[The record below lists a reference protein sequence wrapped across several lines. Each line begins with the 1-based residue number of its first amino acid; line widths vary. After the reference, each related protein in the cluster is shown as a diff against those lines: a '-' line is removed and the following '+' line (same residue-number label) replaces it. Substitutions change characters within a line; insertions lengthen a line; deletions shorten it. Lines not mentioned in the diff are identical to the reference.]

1 MNRRDRPWYGAP
13 LAVLSLLALFPGPPA
28 HAQEPAPSPG
38 RPDGTVA
45 VHVAGLR
52 QAGNEQVLLILADEG
67 EQRFVPIAVGR
78 DQGIAIYLG
87 KTKTETPRPMTHDL
101 LADILRVLGAVVDR
115 ITVTSLKSDTYF
127 AEIALRAGGKVH
139 PIDARPSDAIALAVR
154 TNAPM
159 FSAASLLKPLDG
171 PAHDPAIHAEKRL
184 GLTVQE
190 MDADLAASLGAE
202 AVRGVLVASVLK
214 GGVAERA
221 GLRRGDIL
229 QAIDGV
235 PVPHVAEFKGG
246 SGREIRSFTIWRD
259 GETKTV
265 ATP

>member
-1 MNRRDRPWYGAP
+1 MNRP
-13 LAVLSLLALFPGPPA
+13 LAVLSLLALLA
-28 HAQEPAPSPG
+28 SSQSNAQESAPVPVPD
-38 RPDGTVA
+38 RPVA

-52 QAGNEQVLLILADEG
+52 QTGTDQVLLILADEG
-67 EQRFVPIAVGR
+67 EQRAVPLAVGR

-101 LADILRVLGAVVDR
+101 LAEILTVLGAVVDK
-115 ITVTSLKSDTYF
+115 ITVTGLKSDIYF
-127 AEIALRAGGKVH
+127 AEISLRAGGKVH

-154 TNAPM
+154 LNAPM
-159 FSAASLLKPLDG
+159 YSVASLLKPLDG
-171 PAHDPAIHAEKRL
+171 SEAEPTIHAEKRL

-190 MDADLAASLGAE
+190 LDRDLAAALGA
-202 AVRGVLVASVLK
+202 ATVRGVLVASVLK

-229 QAIDGV
+229 EALDGQ
-235 PVPHVAEFKGG
+235 PVPHLAEFRGS

-259 GETKTV
+259 GESRTV

>member
-1 MNRRDRPWYGAP
+1 MKRRARVTRFHTLSATMVLTLLSGATYG
-13 LAVLSLLALFPGPPA
+13 
-28 HAQEPAPSPG
+28 AQEPAPAPG
-38 RPDGTVA
+38 RPEGPVA

-52 QAGNEQVLLILADEG
+52 QAGNDQVLLILADEG

-87 KTKTETPRPMTHDL
+87 KTKTGTPRPMTHDL
-101 LADILRVLGAVVDR
+101 LAEMIKVLGAAVDR
-115 ITVTSLKSDTYF
+115 ITVTGLKSDIYF

-139 PIDARPSDAIALAVR
+139 PVDARPSDAIALAVR
-154 TNAPM
+154 LNAPI
-159 FSAASLLKPLDG
+159 FSVASLLKPLDG
-171 PAHDPAIHAEKRL
+171 SSPDPTIHAEKRL

-190 MDADLAASLGAE
+190 MDDDLAASLGAE
-202 AVRGVLVASVLK
+202 AVQGVLVASVLK

-229 QAIDGV
+229 QALDGL
-235 PVPHVAEFKGG
+235 PVPHLAEFRGS
-246 SGREIRSFTIWRD
+246 SGREIRSFTYWRE
-259 GETKTV
+259 GETRTV

>member
-1 MNRRDRPWYGAP
+1 MSRPDRPRGRAP
-13 LAVLSLLALFPGPPA
+13 LAVLSILFLVSATTYRAQEPPPSPGPPGGA
-28 HAQEPAPSPG
+28 
-38 RPDGTVA
+38 VA

-67 EQRFVPIAVGR
+67 ERRFVPIAVGR

-101 LADILRVLGAVVDR
+101 LADILKVLGAVVDR
-115 ITVTSLKSDTYF
+115 ITVTSLKADTYF

-154 TNAPM
+154 MDAPM

-171 PAHDPAIHAEKRL
+171 AAHDPAIHAEKRL

-190 MDADLAASLGAE
+190 LDGDLAASLGAE

-229 QAIDGV
+229 QALDGV
-235 PVPHVAEFKGG
+235 PVPHLAEFKGG
-246 SGREIRSFTIWRD
+246 GGREVRSFTIWRD
-259 GETKTV
+259 GETKTI